1 MKWEVERG
9 VGGLRV
15 EGRRW
20 RGRGEMW
27 KVERERGVGGLGDGE
42 VDRRMWREE
51 LEVEGRRRWE
61 VEGERWQVER
71 EKGVGVL
78 LCTGGVVGQRRRGG
92 IPNAKTVRCAY
103 DE

>member
-1 MKWEVERG
+1 MGACGWKEGGGEGEVRCG
-9 VGGLRV
+9 
-15 EGRRW
+15 RW
-20 RGRGEMW
+20 R
-27 KVERERGVGGLGDGE
+27 EREVLGGLGDGE

-78 LCTGGVVGQRRRGG
+78 LCTGGEVGQRRRGG